1 MDVRILKKLPSA
13 KFDLNFF
20 KPTIFFY
27 KIRKS
32 FFFVVL
38 QSIQREIITVEIE
51 VARSALKAYSTK

>member
-27 KIRKS
+27 KIRES
-32 FFFVVL
+32 FFVFVL
-38 QSIQREIITVEIE
+38 QCIQREIITV
-51 VARSALKAYSTK
+51 